1 MNKQKLINYF
11 NNIRS
16 YIKLSELCKNYNLS
30 NPDNKIDYNNLRNT
44 INGTAPNRLS
54 EEKLNQLYTYLV
66 VDVFQKKFG
75 IQDNDL
81 YHSSIEEIIHKKTSE
96 MLSEISEVTNYGF
109 SNK

>member
-1 MNKQKLINYF
+1 MNKQRLIDYF

-30 NPDNKIDYNNLRNT
+30 NPDKKIDYNNLRNT

-54 EEKLNQLYTYLV
+54 EEKLNQLYSYLI

-75 IQDNDL
+75 IHNNNL
-81 YHSSIEEIIHKKTSE
+81 YYSSIEEIIQKKTNE
-96 MLSEISEVTNYGF
+96 MLSDISEVINNGF